1 MGRTCPCLP
10 VEESTRRIL
19 EESIRRILEMATRRM
34 PPKISIMLL
43 ISASLASAIAL
54 PSSRWLLPNQLQ
66 ENLSRSWWH
75 HQAGNQ
81 QQKFKLSPMGNP
93 LGIYSSP
100 FLKRWNSGIG
110 IPSWLRNSKPGSW
123 GPKMK
128 RGSSEEEAER
138 LPACLLAY
146 ILQLAADE
154 WCNNSEGGG
163 VRCSA
168 ATQGLRE
175 LPQQELIRCGQYLT
189 PQALIRPGVRI
200 H

>member
-1 MGRTCPCLP
+1 MGAGLGPAPAGP
-10 VEESTRRIL
+10 VV
-19 EESIRRILEMATRRM
+19 SIRQMS
-34 PPKISIMLL
+34 PKTSIMPLLLLSGL
-43 ISASLASAIAL
+43 ISAFAI

-66 ENLSRSWWH
+66 DNLERSWWH
-75 HQAGNQ
+75 HQGKQ
-81 QQKFKLSPMGNP
+81 QQKFKLSASHP

-110 IPSWLRNSKPGSW
+110 IPSWLRNSKPGTW
-123 GPKMK
+123 GSKMK

-154 WCNNSEGGG
+154 WCNNGDGGG

-168 ATQGLRE
+168 ATRGLRE
-175 LPQQELIRCGQYLT
+175 LPQQELMRCSQYLT
-189 PQALIRPGVRI
+189 PQALVRPGVRI